1 MRPDISPWVAVGPAM
16 VMLPEGVLP
25 GACLL
30 RFPSI
35 NTKLFGEAAHV
46 RAVLSPGVLL
56 TLVKFKLNSVPEPD
70 SGVALVEK
78 AEMRNVLPPI
88 MFALTFQLDA
98 VRPAGDAGVPWKV
111 TTDGSNVKS
120 PWKPLR
126 SSVTSMFDVVTGSVK
141 FVVLVLMLAIGKE
154 TVATVEGVT
163 RLAEAATPTP
173 LAELPGSGFARLSVK
188 SPLMSPITSA
198 L

>member
-1 MRPDISPWVAVGPAM
+1 M
-16 VMLPEGVLP
+16 VMLPGGVLP

-46 RAVLSPGVLL
+46 SAVLAPGVLL
-56 TLVKFKLNSVPEPD
+56 TLVKFRLNSVPEPD
-70 SGVALVEK
+70 SGVPLVEK

-88 MFALTFQLDA
+88 MFALTFQLVA
-98 VRPAGDAGVPWKV
+98 VNPPGDAGVPWKV

-126 SSVTSMFDVVTGSVK
+126 SSATSMFDVVTGSVK
-141 FVVLVLMLAIGKE
+141 FVVLVLTLAIGKE
-154 TVATVEGVT
+154 TVATAEGVT
-163 RLAEAATPTP
+163 RLADEASRLTVV
-173 LAELPGSGFARLSVK
+173 AELSGSGFARVGVK
-188 SPLMSPITSA
+188 SPVMSPITNAS
-198 L
+198 